1 MQCDLWFPPYR
12 FLLENGDRVLLPVLV
27 MTACHSRFTVAVM
40 IPTRKTED
48 LLLGTWALLQRLG
61 RVPRR
66 LIWDNEPGIGRGQRR
81 AAGVVEFCGGLATK
95 MVQLR
100 PRDPESK
107 GIVERDNGY
116 FETSFLPGRRFES
129 PDDFNTQFARWQTTV
144 ANQRLIRSLKARP
157 VDLLDTDKAAML
169 PLPPAVL
176 IWGGARRS
184 GWAGTTT
191 SGSTATTTR
200 WTRPRS
206 GGSST

>member
-1 MQCDLWFPPYR
+1 MCIR
-12 FLLENGDRVLLPVLV
+12 DRL
-27 MTACHSRFTVAVM
+27 
-40 IPTRKTED
+40 K
-48 LLLGTWALLQRLG
+48 
-61 RVPRR
+61 
-66 LIWDNEPGIGRGQRR
+66 
-81 AAGVVEFCGGLATK
+81 
-95 MVQLR
+95 

-200 WTRPRS
+200 STRPRS